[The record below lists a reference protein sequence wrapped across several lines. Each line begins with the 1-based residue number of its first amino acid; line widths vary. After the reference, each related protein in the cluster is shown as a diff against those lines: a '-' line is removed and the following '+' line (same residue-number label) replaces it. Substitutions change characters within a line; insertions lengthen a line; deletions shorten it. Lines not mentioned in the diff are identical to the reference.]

1 MQRAFWTAGAI
12 YMDMI
17 SLFSGAGGMDVG
29 FRRAGFNVMLANDL
43 WNVAAETYRMNDG
56 GLTELLVG
64 DIWDVADRIVGF
76 SRKRMPDAVVGSPP
90 CQDFSTAGKRV
101 GKGMRADLTPAFVG
115 LALEI
120 MPKWI
125 VMENVNTIM
134 SIGKNHADTAIAG
147 LRRAGYGVTATILN
161 AADYGVPQVRKRFF
175 LIGHLGGRNGEMLD
189 GLESRKTHPVSVRDY
204 YPQIADGDEGTSY
217 YYRHPWSYSRRAIYG
232 VDCQSPTIRSVNRP
246 IPPGYVSHKD
256 DATHDLNEVRPLTSR
271 ERAIVQTFPESYG
284 FAGCKT
290 DVDLQVGNAVPPL
303 LAEAVA
309 KSIMAVS

>member
-1 MQRAFWTAGAI
+1 MN
-12 YMDMI
+12 MI

-29 FRRAGFNVMLANDL
+29 FRLAGFNVMLANDS
-43 WNVAAETYRMNDG
+43 WKAAAETYKMNDG
-56 GLTELLVG
+56 GRTEVVVG
-64 DIWDVADRIVGF
+64 DILDVAGKIVGF
-76 SRKRMPDAVVGSPP
+76 SKRHKPDAVVGSPP
-90 CQDFSTAGKRV
+90 CQDFSTAGRRA

-120 MPKWI
+120 MPEWI

-134 SIGKNHADTAIAG
+134 SIGKSHADAAIAG

-175 LIGHLGGRNGEMLD
+175 MIGHLGGRD
-189 GLESRKTHPVSVRDY
+189 GGMADALERRMTDPVSVREY
-204 YPQIADGDEGTSY
+204 CPQIVDGDEGTSY

>member
-1 MQRAFWTAGAI
+1 
-12 YMDMI
+12 MDMI

-175 LIGHLGGRNGEMLD
+175 LIGHLARQERRDAGWVGEPQD
-189 GLESRKTHPVSVRDY
+189 PSGISKGLLS
-204 YPQIADGDEGTSY
+204 ADCGW
-217 YYRHPWSYSRRAIYG
+217 R
-232 VDCQSPTIRSVNRP
+232 
-246 IPPGYVSHKD
+246 
-256 DATHDLNEVRPLTSR
+256 
-271 ERAIVQTFPESYG
+271 
-284 FAGCKT
+284 
-290 DVDLQVGNAVPPL
+290 
-303 LAEAVA
+303 
-309 KSIMAVS
+309 